1 MLIRIFVFVFFL
13 FTFSFFLPK
22 SFAASD
28 IPSVKQEFAT
38 SYDVKASD
46 GGGIM
51 QVSSEQKDA
60 STIITV
66 KFNQQVAGINKI
78 LSWTLQFKSK
88 DFAEKIGKI
97 WEIRAPKVSTTTN
110 LENYNLTLAVPQ
122 EFGDPTIISPIPKSQ
137 TTSSGKMFLTFA
149 KDQLTVSGVSAS
161 FGSHQ
166 LFDFDLSY
174 HLENKNLVPIL
185 TSITLPLDTAYQD
198 VIFQRIEPKPTNV
211 TVDEDGNY
219 LAWY

>member
-38 SYDVKASD
+38 SYDVIYDVDLDGVTTVTEKINLRNLTSQSYANQFKLIIGATDIFDIKASD

-88 DFAEKIGKI
+88 DFAERKGKI
-97 WEIRAPKVSTTTN
+97 WEKKKHKNNTTTKIKK
-110 LENYNLTLAVPQ
+110 Y
-122 EFGDPTIISPIPKSQ
+122 K
-137 TTSSGKMFLTFA
+137 
-149 KDQLTVSGVSAS
+149 
-161 FGSHQ
+161 
-166 LFDFDLSY
+166 
-174 HLENKNLVPIL
+174 
-185 TSITLPLDTAYQD
+185 
-198 VIFQRIEPKPTNV
+198 
-211 TVDEDGNY
+211 
-219 LAWY
+219 